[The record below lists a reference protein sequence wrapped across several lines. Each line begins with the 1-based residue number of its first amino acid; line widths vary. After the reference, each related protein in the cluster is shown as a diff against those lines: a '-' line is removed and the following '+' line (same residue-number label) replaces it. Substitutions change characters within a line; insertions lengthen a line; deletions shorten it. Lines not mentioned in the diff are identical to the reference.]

1 MSEPMH
7 FGCAC
12 CSPHIMP
19 SFDHA
24 SPEWK
29 AQIAEL
35 PPLRDADGRAPVIF
49 HGGAIYPDPERP
61 EWRVEAIG
69 IADRK
74 VIVVGSLEAVRA
86 QIHGQ
91 NFAEPVTEYAL
102 AAGQAL
108 LPGLIDPHAHL
119 MTSALVKSW
128 TDLSPFK
135 GQELLRPYNKDV
147 IGKKIGEA
155 VAAAM
160 AADPPA
166 NGERWVCGFG
176 VDPSLMQ
183 TWEEIDA
190 AWLDGFAP
198 DTGLESDVGLFLLNA
213 SGHISYVNTV
223 ALKRAHI
230 ETTFKTG
237 VLTEENSKLV
247 SKLLPVDAN
256 VMLANLL
263 QVFAEA
269 NQRGITTLFDAGLGM
284 LSGPAEVDTM
294 RALAKTSALT
304 VRVGA
309 ALYGNDPDALGG
321 WLAFYKPELES
332 DPEVLFSLR
341 AIKLIAD
348 GSNQG
353 LTGLL
358 SHKYRCCDLHSVP
371 GVGKYGL
378 FNFTPARHLA
388 TQMQR
393 AADAGWPILTH
404 ANGDEGIVNVLAAYQ
419 LALDKVPPPGK
430 HRKRAAVKARH
441 RIEHASLLH
450 DNALQT
456 MKCMSIS
463 PSFLIG
469 HVGYWGKAFCDTIL
483 GYERAQWLDRCA
495 SALAAG
501 MRISL
506 HSDHFVS
513 PFGPLRY
520 MEQAVGRVMEATRV
534 PPAADAA
541 TAPVEVLNP
550 SERLSIAQALRAVT
564 IDAAWQCHLDEQ
576 IGSLLPGKQA
586 DLVILEQDPLT
597 WQAIDAAGMRDIV
610 VRETWVSGRCVYSAA
625 Q

>member
-1 MSEPMH
+1 
-7 FGCAC
+7 
-12 CSPHIMP
+12 MP

-29 AQIAEL
+29 THIAGL
-35 PPLRDADGRAPVIF
+35 PPLRDGDGREPVIF
-49 HGGAIYPDPERP
+49 YGGAIYPDPERP

-74 VIVVGSLEAVRA
+74 VIAVDSLEAVRA
-86 QIHGQ
+86 QMHDQ
-91 NFAEPVTEYAL
+91 QFAEPVTEYAL

-135 GQELLRPYNKDV
+135 GQELLHPYNKDV
-147 IGKKIGEA
+147 IGTRLVDA
-155 VAAAM
+155 VKAAKEVT
-160 AADPPA
+160 PPA
-166 NGERWVCGFG
+166 NVQRWVCGFG

-183 TWEEIDA
+183 TWEEPDA
-190 AWLDGFAP
+190 EWLDGFAP
-198 DTGLESDVGLFLLNA
+198 DTGLPDDVGIFLLNA

-223 ALKRAHI
+223 ALKRAGI
-230 ETTFKTG
+230 DKIYPTG
-237 VLTEENSKLV
+237 VLTEEHSKLV
-247 SKLLPVDAN
+247 SNLLPVDPKL
-256 VMLANLL
+256 MLANLL
-263 QVFAEA
+263 KVFAEA
-269 NQRGITTLFDAGLGM
+269 NERGITTIFDAGLGM

-294 RALAKTSALT
+294 RALASTTALT

-321 WLAFYKPELES
+321 WLAFYRPELDS
-332 DPEVLFSLR
+332 HPEVLFSLR

-353 LTGLL
+353 LTGLQ
-358 SHKYRCCDLHSVP
+358 SAPYRCCNEHAVP

-378 FNFTPARHLA
+378 FNFTPMRGLA
-388 TQMQR
+388 KQMAR

-404 ANGDEGIVNVLAAYQ
+404 ANGDDGIVNVLAAYQ
-419 LALDKVPPPGK
+419 LALDKVPPPGAD
-430 HRKRAAVKARH
+430 RDPAPIKARH

-456 MKCMSIS
+456 MKRMSIS

-483 GYERAQWLDRCA
+483 GYERAQLLDRCA

-534 PPAADAA
+534 PPTGDAA
-541 TAPVEVLNP
+541 TGPVEVLNP

-564 IDAAWQCHLDEQ
+564 IDAAWQCHLDTQ

-586 DLVILEQDPLT
+586 DLVILDQDPLT
-597 WQAIDAAGMRDIV
+597 WQALDAAGMRDIV
-610 VRETWVSGRCVYSAA
+610 VRETWVSGRRVYPAA

>member
-1 MSEPMH
+1 MPETVH

-24 SPEWK
+24 SPEWQ
-29 AQIAEL
+29 AHIAEL
-35 PPLRDADGRAPVIF
+35 SPLHDDEGRAPVIF

-61 EWRVEAIG
+61 DWRVEAIG
-69 IADRK
+69 IAERK
-74 VIVVGSLEAVRA
+74 VIAVDRLEAVRA
-86 QIHGQ
+86 QMQ
-91 NFAEPVTEYAL
+91 AQYPTQLVTEYAL
-102 AAGQAL
+102 APGQAL

-135 GQELLRPYNKDV
+135 GQELLRPYSLDV
-147 IGKKIGEA
+147 IKAKLCDA
-155 VAAAM
+155 VQ
-160 AADPPA
+160 DLVKVNPPA
-166 NGERWVCGFG
+166 DVPQWVCGFG
-176 VDPSLMQ
+176 VDPSLMAE
-183 TWEEIDA
+183 WKEIDA
-190 AWLDGFAP
+190 TWLDGIAP
-198 DTGLESDVGLFLLNA
+198 YTGSAKDVGIFLLNA

-223 ALKRAHI
+223 ALKRAGI
-230 ETTFKTG
+230 ENTFASG
-237 VLTEENSKLV
+237 VLTEEHSKLV
-247 SKLLPVDAN
+247 SKLLPVDSTD
-256 VMLANLL
+256 MLKNLKA
-263 QVFAEA
+263 VFAEA
-269 NQRGITTLFDAGLGM
+269 NQRGITTIFDAGLGM
-284 LSGPAEVDTM
+284 LSGPAEVETM
-294 RALAKTSALT
+294 RTLAKTNALT

-309 ALYGNDPDALGG
+309 ALYGNDANALGG
-321 WLAFYKPELES
+321 WLAFYKPELDS
-332 DPEVLFSLR
+332 DPETLFSLR

-358 SHKYRCCDLHSVP
+358 SQQYHCCDVHTVP
-371 GVGKYGL
+371 GVGRYGL
-378 FNFTPARHLA
+378 FNFTPTRHLA

-419 LALDKVPPPGK
+419 LALDKVPPPDTD
-430 HRKRAAVKARH
+430 RDPAPIKARH

-450 DNALQT
+450 DNALET
-456 MKCMSIS
+456 MKRMSIS

-469 HVGYWGKAFCDTIL
+469 HVGYWGKAFRDTIL
-483 GYERAQWLDRCA
+483 GHDRAQWLDRCA

-520 MEQAVGRVMEATRV
+520 MEQAIGRVMEATRV
-534 PPAADAA
+534 PPTGHAA
-541 TAPVEVLNP
+541 TGPVEVLNP

-586 DLVILEQDPLT
+586 DLVILDQDPLT
-597 WQAIDAAGMRDIV
+597 WQAIDAVGMRDIV
-610 VRETWVSGRCVYSAA
+610 VRETWVSGRRVYLAG